1 MEEQSGSE
9 VLILTHKNFIRK
21 MNKTFSNSVVIIGPN
36 GQVKIFSTDFDSD
49 VMKLWLKRFYKR
61 VSGRAH
67 VDKEGF
73 WVFEPYN
80 VGQSMPSVLVKELV
94 GQITAVRS
102 AKSVKFSLSLPAT
115 MSKNQMVLA
124 VLEQYGNLVD
134 ALRDGGLYE
143 RLVNLQQ
150 TAEQD
155 VAEVTAKA
163 A

>member
-1 MEEQSGSE
+1 
-9 VLILTHKNFIRK
+9 
-21 MNKTFSNSVVIIGPN
+21 MNKTLTSPIIILGPN
-36 GQVKIFSTDFDSD
+36 GQVKIFSDEFNSD
-49 VMKLWLKRFYKR
+49 EMKQWLERFNKR
-61 VSGRAH
+61 VSGRAY
-67 VDKEGF
+67 VDKEGY
-73 WVFEPYN
+73 WMFEPYH

-94 GQITAVRS
+94 GQISAVRS

-115 MSKNQMVLA
+115 MSKNQMILA

-134 ALRDGGLYE
+134 ALREGGLYE

>member
-1 MEEQSGSE
+1 MQQ
-9 VLILTHKNFIRK
+9 LIANPMVKVDQN
-21 MNKTFSNSVVIIGPN
+21 N
-36 GQVKIFSTDFDSD
+36 GQVVISSSDFTSNP
-49 VMKLWLKRFYKR
+49 V
-61 VSGRAH
+61 
-67 VDKEGF
+67 
-73 WVFEPYN
+73 
-80 VGQSMPSVLVKELV
+80 VKELINNLFSKKVRGRMYITKEDDLVFEQYQSGVSTSIVQVKEQV
-94 GQITAVRS
+94 GQISAVRS

-115 MSKNQMVLA
+115 MSKNQMILA

-134 ALRDGGLYE
+134 ALREGGLYE

>member
-1 MEEQSGSE
+1 
-9 VLILTHKNFIRK
+9 

-49 VMKLWLKRFYKR
+49 VMKLWLKRFDKR

-67 VDKEGF
+67 VDKEGY

-80 VGQSMPSVLVKELV
+80 VGQSMPSVLAEEHV
-94 GQITAVRS
+94 GQIVIKRFKNT
-102 AKSVKFSLSLPAT
+102 VKFSLSLPAT
-115 MSKNQMVLA
+115 MSKNQMVWG

-134 ALRDGGLYE
+134 ALREGGLYE
-143 RLVNLQQ
+143 RLVNFQQ
-150 TAEQD
+150 GATQGAAEEATQ
-155 VAEVTAKA
+155 A